1 MGAARD
7 LYITDLGEYSA
18 DIYGSNKHFLGSKT
32 HTVSANATELIWKE
46 NEDQILYAS
55 DAVASDA
62 FGRSV
67 SIDGNYAIVGA
78 INGNAAY
85 IFYKSGG
92 TWTQQAILTGND
104 TGSSDEFGTC
114 VGIKGDYAVVAAWW

>member
-7 LYITDLGEYSA
+7 LYITDTGEYTA
-18 DIYGSNKHFLGSKT
+18 DIFGSNKHFLGSKT
-32 HTVSANATELIWKE
+32 HTVSANATEFIWKE

-55 DAVASDA
+55 DAVAGDA
-62 FGRSV
+62 FGRFV

-85 IFYKSGG
+85 IF
-92 TWTQQAILTGND
+92 L
-104 TGSSDEFGTC
+104 
-114 VGIKGDYAVVAAWW
+114 